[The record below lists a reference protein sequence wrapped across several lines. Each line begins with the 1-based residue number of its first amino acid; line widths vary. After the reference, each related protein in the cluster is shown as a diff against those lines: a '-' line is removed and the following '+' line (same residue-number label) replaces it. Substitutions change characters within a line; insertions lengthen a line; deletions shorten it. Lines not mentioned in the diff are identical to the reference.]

1 MNQSII
7 EDQTN
12 LWYAGLSLLV
22 VEIMGRLATP
32 ANQIVKQFDEK
43 FGSAN
48 NSSSWYFSSS
58 AMKRAKRQ
66 PNRMLLISGKAGN
79 DPSGIFS
86 SRNQM
91 VSHH

>member
-1 MNQSII
+1 MNQGII

-43 FGSAN
+43 FGSAEQQFELVLFLDGN
-48 NSSSWYFSSS
+48 EKSKTAAESDVADFRESW
-58 AMKRAKRQ
+58 KRPKWHIFIQ
-66 PNRMLLISGKAGN
+66 KPNG
-79 DPSGIFS
+79 
-86 SRNQM
+86 
-91 VSHH
+91 